1 MKTIK
6 NKSLSIVLLL
16 SALVVSGCQNIP
28 TSSENSFSNMC
39 NTTSPSA
46 ISSEASLNGT
56 PDGSLPA
63 PNNEVIVVK
72 QPNESTSR
80 DDISFRV
87 DSLDKEFYL
96 RLSDLYDKDTNKVIL
111 YNIFALYLVEV
122 NKDGHHDFVYSTGDG
137 RSMSQA
143 GTWVRIYDYQ
153 NGKELYRLDDPGEYD
168 YEIFFEENKFSIEQR
183 IVDAYDTKC
192 VLELGRVVGIGTLDY
207 STANIT
213 TKWENFLNADS
224 FNFNVTLAGKDR
236 TPVALKPGEEKDTYI
251 IEHASVDKAYC
262 ITTNIV
268 RNSGNYDDLTTD
280 LPVGYRLNEDYCLVQ
295 AIANNHQDNVIVSL
309 DASNLK
315 YLKKDT
321 AFLEA
326 SVSGFNYKIIFEFDT
341 LDYDPSDKTLKDV
354 LGWSFTKDELVEFSY
369 EFIPGGN
376 SGQYSEESYPL
387 MDIYVANGEEATKS
401 AYTFLEEIVAEI
413 DPALVERM
421 AEPTYFNFKT
431 NDAKYSYT
439 KHHAF
444 IECGDAFCL
453 TVNSRNS
460 YYAINNSKGY
470 YRFRD
475 SRTEIDVTPCQAG
488 LQPKVLKN
496 ANSIIFD
503 DKELTSA
510 QQERYLKNAKYKFD
524 IAGNEFYIYDAT
536 TMIRGMYKYSVT
548 STYNFSSIF

>member
-16 SALVVSGCQNIP
+16 SAFVVSGCQNIP

-39 NTTSPSA
+39 NTTSPS
-46 ISSEASLNGT
+46 ISSSSESSDASV
-56 PDGSLPA
+56 PDPA
-63 PNNEVIVVK
+63 DDVIVIK
-72 QPNESTSR
+72 QPNDSVPREGLTYR
-80 DDISFRV
+80 DDT
-87 DSLDKEFYL
+87 LDKEFSIYIM
-96 RLSDLYDKDTNKVIL
+96 DLFEKDTGNTIS
-111 YNIFALYLVEV
+111 YSIFALYLTDV
-122 NKDGHHDFVYSTGDG
+122 NKDGYRDFVYSTGDG
-137 RSMSQA
+137 RAMDEA
-143 GTWVRIYDYQ
+143 GTWIRVYDYH
-153 NGKELYRLDDPGEYD
+153 NGKELYRLSDPGEYD
-168 YEIFFEENKFSIEQR
+168 YEIFFQENKFSIEQR
-183 IVDAYDTKC
+183 IVDIYDTKC
-192 VLELGRVVGIGTLDY
+192 VLELGRVVGKGILDY
-207 STANIT
+207 SGTTIT
-213 TKWENFLNADS
+213 TKWQNYLNADS

-236 TPVALKPGEEKDTYI
+236 TPVALKPGAEKDTYI

-280 LPVGYRLNEDYCLVQ
+280 LPVGYRLNEEYRLVQ

-315 YLKKDT
+315 YLKKDI

-341 LDYDPSDKTLKDV
+341 LDYDPNDKTLKDV
-354 LGWSFTKDELVEFSY
+354 LGWSFTKDELVEFSR
-369 EFIPGGN
+369 EFISGGN
-376 SGQYSEESYPL
+376 SGQYSEESYPF

-401 AYTFLEEIVAEI
+401 AYTFLEEKAAEI
-413 DPALVERM
+413 DPVLVEKM

-470 YRFRD
+470 YRFRN

-496 ANSIIFD
+496 ANSIIFNH
-503 DKELTSA
+503 KELTSA
-510 QQERYLKNAKYKFD
+510 QQESYLKNAKYKFD

-536 TMIRGMYKYSVT
+536 TMIRGMYRYSVT